1 MFFKILF
8 QLVVKVI
15 KGNEQAGWAGL
26 DDFEFDHEQT
36 FDYCPTMPENAA
48 PSTTPR
54 YTNS

>member
-1 MFFKILF
+1 MFFFFEILF

-54 YTNS
+54 